1 MDIINNLVF
10 TSLNQV
16 NGFNGLNPT
25 YSLFPQVLLSNPDP
39 INQGGFYAYDINV
52 IEAFT
57 SLDEPSLIDQ
67 AIQKHWADMV
77 YGRNYADQTNTI
89 VTAFRINNELVPPY
103 HLIYAY
109 LVENTRVVQ
118 IMEKLLVLYQHD
130 EKLQKATTADNRLAF
145 QWIMNTEHLFFKYL
159 SGFSFWN
166 INSKIQSDAEAARRN
181 AYFRLFGMD
190 LAFGHMQSNAVVDY
204 YKAEFNNQG
213 FIVLFERFLS
223 EIWQAYANAKNAVGP
238 NSTDLYSICD
248 TAQKMQEMLMSRRT
262 TEISFENYRYF
273 NLSRMEYAS
282 VMMMSWFYQV
292 ISYDSPLVQFM
303 RCNGNTPG
311 ERLTNI
317 GKKVGISAHSKAE
330 GLLDIAPP
338 MNTLLRRIE
347 LGDYNPDKEAQVST
361 IITSQAN
368 ALPANNPDR
377 MALADLLAIINNWE
391 KATGHRIKNPEAIIN
406 GQVQINRQPISQNG
420 QSKSTLKPT
429 TSIN

>member
-10 TSLNQV
+10 TSLNQIG
-16 NGFNGLNPT
+16 GFDGLDPI
-25 YSLFPQVLLSNPDP
+25 YSEYPLILLSNPDP
-39 INQGGFYAYDINV
+39 ANQGGFFAYNLDV
-52 IEAFT
+52 IEAFS

-67 AIQKHWADMV
+67 AIQKHWADMI
-77 YGRNYADQTNTI
+77 YGRDYFNQANTL
-89 VTAFRINNELVPPY
+89 VTAFRVNGKLIPPY

-109 LVENTRVVQ
+109 LVENTRMVQ
-118 IMEKLLVLYQHD
+118 IMEKLLMLYQHD
-130 EKLQKATTADNRLAF
+130 EKLQKATTANNRMAF

-166 INSKIQSDAEAARRN
+166 ISSKIQSNAEAARRN

-190 LAFGHMQSNAVVDY
+190 LAFGHMNTNASVDY

-213 FIVLFERFLS
+213 FIVLFERFLT
-223 EIWQAYANAKNAVGP
+223 EIWQAYTNAKNEVGP

-262 TEISFENYRYF
+262 TEDTFENYRYF
-273 NLSRMEYAS
+273 NLSRIEYAS
-282 VMMMSWFYQV
+282 VVMMAWFYQV
-292 ISYDSPLVQFM
+292 ISYDSPLVQFL

-338 MNTLLRRIE
+338 MNTLLRRVE
-347 LGDYNPDKEAQVST
+347 FGDYNPNNEAQVST
-361 IITSQAN
+361 IITSQAAGLAATDPN
-368 ALPANNPDR
+368 R

-391 KATGHRIKNPEAIIN
+391 KATGHRIKNPEARLN

-420 QSKSTLKPT
+420 QSKVTPSQPH
-429 TSIN
+429 

>member
-10 TSLNQV
+10 TSLNQI

-25 YSLFPQVLLSNPDP
+25 YSEYPQVLLNNPNP
-39 INQGGFYAYDINV
+39 LNQGGFYAYDINV

-77 YGRNYADQTNTI
+77 YGRDYIDQNNTT

-118 IMEKLLVLYQHD
+118 IMEKLLILYQHD
-130 EKLQKATTADNRLAF
+130 EKLQKATTANNRLAF

-166 INSKIQSDAEAARRN
+166 ISSKIQSDAEAARRN

-190 LAFGHMQSNAVVDY
+190 LAFGHMQNNTAVNY

-213 FIVLFERFLS
+213 FIVLFERFLT
-223 EIWQAYANAKNAVGP
+223 EIWQAYTNAKNSIGP

-262 TEISFENYRYF
+262 TENNFENYRYF
-273 NLSRMEYAS
+273 NISRIEYAS
-282 VMMMSWFYQV
+282 VMMLAWFYQV
-292 ISYDSPLVQFM
+292 ISYDSPLVQFL

-347 LGDYNPDKEAQVST
+347 LGDYNPDNEAQVST

-391 KATGHRIKNPEAIIN
+391 KATGHRIKNPEALIR
-406 GQVQINRQPISQNG
+406 GQAQMTRPLQSQNG
-420 QSKSTLKPT
+420 QSKNPPKPT
-429 TSIN
+429 AIH